1 VQTYRIQS
9 TNVGEN
15 GGENIGNSKRK
26 EFSGILIY
34 FWWNIWKERKW
45 RHFSGKSDDRKR
57 LPISS
62 ERTLSSIV

>member
-34 FWWNIWKERKW
+34 FWWNI
-45 RHFSGKSDDRKR
+45 
-57 LPISS
+57 
-62 ERTLSSIV
+62 